1 MPSTQVGFSVVNTY
15 KHHDNGT
22 AYELSTYYMPVTVL
36 SALDITIAYFILAI
50 TKWGRGYCLYLI
62 DKKIEAW
69 RREGK
74 TALLKWQSQ
83 DSNLGLPISK
93 GHDLSHY
100 YTLPPTIILK
110 LVLILLSTS

>member
-50 TKWGRGYCLYLI
+50 TK
-62 DKKIEAW
+62 
-69 RREGK
+69 
-74 TALLKWQSQ
+74 
-83 DSNLGLPISK
+83 
-93 GHDLSHY
+93 
-100 YTLPPTIILK
+100 
-110 LVLILLSTS
+110 